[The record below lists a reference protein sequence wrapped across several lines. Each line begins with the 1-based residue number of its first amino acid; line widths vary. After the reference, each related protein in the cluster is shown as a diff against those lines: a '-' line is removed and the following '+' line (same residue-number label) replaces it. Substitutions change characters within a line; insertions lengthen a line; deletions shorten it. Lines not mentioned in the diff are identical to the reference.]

1 VAAAVV
7 LSARKREKDPKGCL
21 DNHSEEEVMAVKVRL
36 ARLGRKKKPFYR
48 IVVASSQA
56 PRDGKFLEVVGTYDP
71 LKDPA
76 EVKIKHEQLQKWLDK
91 GAIPTDTVR
100 SLMVKNPAPAAE

>member
-1 VAAAVV
+1 VAR
-7 LSARKREKDPKGCL
+7 RKEEKDPKGCL

-56 PRDGKFLEVVGTYDP
+56 PRDGKFLEIVGTYDP
-71 LKDPA
+71 LKDPV
-76 EVKIKHEQLQKWLDK
+76 EVVIKHDKLQEWLDK

-100 SLMVKNPAPAAE
+100 SLIAKNPAPVAE